1 MAIKEFDDFF
11 EKLRQ
16 HDELK
21 TQMIQEMQDWSK
33 ENSSIIK
40 KQYPQVGKLYKLDV
54 KDLDY
59 MDRKNIR
66 LFRFQNLHYFKNFD
80 IDKSIHYNK
89 GHTVFF
95 FRPTRTTFAPNNIFN
110 PKCSSPDYPTVEGR
124 VYFHNMSP
132 YTEALIFN
140 PLKDT
145 FKVSVNLLS
154 EEVEEVKKVKASTT
168 EVESKETRVYVMI
181 DKNTGFYKIG
191 RSKNPKARE
200 RTLQSEKPTIEM
212 LFNYPGL
219 NIDEKELHNIFI
231 EKRVRGE
238 WFDLNGTDIQM
249 IKEYFESK

>member
-1 MAIKEFDDFF
+1 MVIKEFEDFF
-11 EKLRQ
+11 EKLRK

-21 TQMIQEMQDWSK
+21 TEMIQEMQDWSK
-33 ENSSIIK
+33 QNSSIIK

-54 KDLDY
+54 KDIDF
-59 MDRKNIR
+59 MDKKNIH
-66 LFRFQNLHYFKNFD
+66 LFCFTNFFCFTNHGL
-80 IDKSIHYNK
+80 DKSIHYNQ

-95 FRPTRTTFAPNNIFN
+95 FRPTKTTFAPNNIFN
-110 PKCSSPDYPTVEGR
+110 TRCSSPDYPTVEGR
-124 VYFHNMSP
+124 MYFHNMSP
-132 YTEALIFN
+132 YTEGLIFN

-145 FKVSVNLLS
+145 FTVSVNLLN

-200 RTLQSEKPTIEM
+200 KTLQSEKPTIEM

-219 NIDEKELHNIFI
+219 NIDEKELHFIFI
-231 EKRVRGE
+231 DKRVRGE
-238 WFDLNGTDIQM
+238 WFDLSGGDIQK